1 MRGLVLALLAPLALL
16 TGCAGLG
23 TLPPGP
29 GTVADQTIND
39 ERAALGVEVM
49 YQGWR
54 SAVTTGVELGLVK
67 GELAGRL
74 QALDTRIYA
83 AVGVARRAYDAG
95 QSASYAMAAAQVAE
109 LIAEGT
115 NLMKGTP

>member
-1 MRGLVLALLAPLALL
+1 MKRLLLALAAPFALL
-16 TGCAGLG
+16 TAGCAFDQ
-23 TLPPGP
+23 TPGP
-29 GTVADQTIND
+29 GTVANQTIND

-67 GELAGRL
+67 GTLAARL
-74 QALDTRIYA
+74 QVLDNRIYS

-95 QSASYAMAAAQVAE
+95 QASSYAVAAAQVAS

-115 NLMKGTP
+115 NLMKGPS